1 MGPPL
6 WIIDVTLSLAA
17 TLFGTL
23 GKVLLKLSHTS
34 SQALW
39 VKAAA
44 TVCVFLLNPVLD
56 AISYAYAAQSILAPM
71 AGFSVV
77 WNIILSP
84 SLLYEKLS
92 VQDLKGS
99 AVILLGCLLVGLS
112 GSHDTPTH
120 RSTELFALFRS
131 RVFVECHQKSGWR
144 RFAFGAL
151 SGLIGGNLFFL
162 KASIELLGEGG
173 AVWSNPETYLI
184 IVAALS
190 TASGGIFVLDQ
201 GLREYEALYLVAI
214 YQAILILT
222 GSISGVIFFH
232 EISGMD
238 KAPTQ
243 GPCWS
248 RAIQWVALSPP
259 KCTSA
264 KRVSDQAGESC
275 VYVARSL
282 KETVKRANISCLF
295 HESSD
300 TYHCD
305 LRACKKARPTTSA
318 VVTTSRAAIPPPF
331 CYCDIWQRETDFN
344 CSQYLCFSRIERLVI
359 SCWPAGN
366 PYWPKRF
373 DWTHTRTCA
382 SLA

>member
-1 MGPPL
+1 MEPPL
-6 WIIDVTLSLAA
+6 WIIGVTLSLAA

-84 SLLYEKLS
+84 SLLDEKLS
-92 VQDLKGS
+92 VQDLRGS

-120 RSTELFALFRS
+120 CSTELFALFRS
-131 RVFVECHQKSGWR
+131 RVFVEYAVFAVCTAVTLVWVICKCHQKSGWR

-184 IVAALS
+184 IAAALS
-190 TASGGIFVLDQ
+190 SAGGGIFVLDR

-214 YQAILILT
+214 YQAFLILI
-222 GSISGVIFFH
+222 GSISGVVFFH
-232 EISGMD
+232 EIAGMNAWWQQIVYPFGIVSTVGGIVVLSERHTEHYDPVHPSVAMNGVKHGEILPLIVSAVD
-238 KAPTQ
+238 KAKNGSTH
-243 GPCWS
+243 GS
-248 RAIQWVALSPP
+248 
-259 KCTSA
+259 T
-264 KRVSDQAGESC
+264 E
-275 VYVARSL
+275 
-282 KETVKRANISCLF
+282 
-295 HESSD
+295 
-300 TYHCD
+300 
-305 LRACKKARPTTSA
+305 
-318 VVTTSRAAIPPPF
+318 VV
-331 CYCDIWQRETDFN
+331 
-344 CSQYLCFSRIERLVI
+344 
-359 SCWPAGN
+359 
-366 PYWPKRF
+366 
-373 DWTHTRTCA
+373 
-382 SLA
+382 